1 MEEQKLGLHKIN
13 IVDRSAIVITGVKKV
28 ISSNQNTVVLKLKDS
43 DLVLTGSNLS
53 MENFID
59 NTINMTGTIDSIK
72 YTKQSHIKE
81 SFFKRVFK

>member
-81 SFFKRVFK
+81 SLFKRIFK